1 VEYIRAYRATRRA
14 LVISDP
20 QPVGSTQNLWV
31 SAGQG
36 ANIGIFLLLLG
47 GFLYVGRE
55 ILLPILIA
63 AVVAMTL
70 APLIKAGQRRGISP
84 SRRLPL
90 LRRSAGGSRA
100 GQRLARPSS
109 KGCRS

>member
-1 VEYIRAYRATRRA
+1 MAAEGTAPEIASVEYIRAYRAARRA

-20 QPVGSTQNLWV
+20 QPVGSVQNLWA

-55 ILLPILIA
+55 ILLPTLIA

-70 APLIKAGQRRGISP
+70 APLIKAGKRRGISP
-84 SRRLPL
+84 WITSILIV
-90 LRRSAGGSRA
+90 
-100 GQRLARPSS
+100 
-109 KGCRS
+109 

>member
-1 VEYIRAYRATRRA
+1 MAAEGTAPEIASVEYIRAYRAARRA

-20 QPVGSTQNLWV
+20 QPVGSVQNLWA

-55 ILLPILIA
+55 ILLPTPIA

-70 APLIKAGQRRGISP
+70 APLIKAGKRRGISP
-84 SRRLPL
+84 WITSILIV
-90 LRRSAGGSRA
+90 
-100 GQRLARPSS
+100 
-109 KGCRS
+109 